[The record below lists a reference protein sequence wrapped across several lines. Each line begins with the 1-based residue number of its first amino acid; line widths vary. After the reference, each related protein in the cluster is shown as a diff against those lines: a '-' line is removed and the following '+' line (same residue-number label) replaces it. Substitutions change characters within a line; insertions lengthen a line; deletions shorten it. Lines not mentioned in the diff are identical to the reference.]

1 MLHFKHSA
9 GSQRSQRSHRQ
20 AGMVFHF
27 IPWFQKYNEPSGPI
41 GLSDTVIV
49 TTEGGRRF
57 GELPLTVKSVESVEI
72 S

>member
-1 MLHFKHSA
+1 
-9 GSQRSQRSHRQ
+9 
-20 AGMVFHF
+20 MVFHF